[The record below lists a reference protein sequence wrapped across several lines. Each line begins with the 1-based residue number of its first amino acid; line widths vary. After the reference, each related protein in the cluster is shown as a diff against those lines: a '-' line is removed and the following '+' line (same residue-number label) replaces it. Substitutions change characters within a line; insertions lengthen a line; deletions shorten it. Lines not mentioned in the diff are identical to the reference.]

1 MSIQPQRS
9 KFKKCTVNYCKDN
22 LLDIIDISET
32 LSKNRYIH
40 KCPFNNFI
48 YAKYIPNFKPIIETE
63 KNVENTKKIDHKE
76 NGTYLHNNK
85 KYFEKQFKDLNYEN
99 INFQKLNQNKF
110 HIDFYRLKLEYE
122 NDYTILFIDK
132 YYPLEIIG
140 AGGFGLVL
148 SVIDKETYQKIAV
161 KIIDKKNL
169 HLQSDLDAIINQV
182 KLLKELD
189 NIRIMKIFNK
199 LETKKYLFIFMELI
213 EGGNLKDLIIN
224 RYIDKNSPYLFRDSE
239 CSLIMKGIL
248 ESLEYLHKNKI
259 MHRDIKPENIL
270 FKKKND
276 LSSVVLCD
284 FGLACQL
291 KEYDKYI
298 NHKCGTTIYMAPEIF
313 SGKKYG
319 FLVDSFSAGI
329 VLYELCSGGMHPFFE
344 NYMTKNEYI
353 QKLINFNE
361 SYFFSKEMPLLA
373 RNLFLKLC
381 KYDPNFRY
389 EPFKALKHPWITRSK
404 SSKIPMTILEE
415 YNKIDKIINFKAM
428 LSTSIALVIIKNKF
442 KMKPKIQEM
451 DSTFNESTYI
461 KSSNRKKREEKLNKI
476 FNIKPIQLENNF
488 LKTYRKKNYIKTSIP
503 LIKTSKLSYNLS
515 KLLLEKKL
523 TKKKIFPKI
532 DEKSLKKIELNN
544 KSKEKARLKT
554 FVKQSLEGYYKI
566 NLHNFKKRNNSNSY
580 MFLKTYSCDRKN
592 KFRNSSKNFSISLS
606 KNKMDNLNKN
616 NKEFRVSDKI
626 LKYCDIPKTQGNN
639 LYKDNDNH
647 NNNYFLKNRT
657 HIILKS
663 NEFKRNKTPN
673 IISLY
678 HRQNQDTFINNVN
691 IKVPKN
697 IKNLQIIN
705 SNNNRYKK
713 NKKRLFLKGL

>member
-9 KFKKCTVNYCKDN
+9 KFKKSTVNYFKDN

-63 KNVENTKKIDHKE
+63 KNVENIKKIDHKE
-76 NGTYLHNNK
+76 NSNYLHNNN
-85 KYFEKQFKDLNYEN
+85 KYFEKQFKDLNNDN

-110 HIDFYRLKLEYE
+110 HIDFCRLKLEYE

-132 YYPLEIIG
+132 YYPIEIIG

-148 SVIDKETYQKIAV
+148 SAIDKETNQKLAV

-169 HLQSDLDAIINQV
+169 HMQSDLDAIVYQA

-189 NIRIMKIFNK
+189 NIRIMKIFNI

-224 RYIDKNSPYLFRDSE
+224 RYIDKSSPYLFRDSE
-239 CSLIMKGIL
+239 CSMIMKGIL
-248 ESLEYLHKNKI
+248 ESLEYLHKNKVI
-259 MHRDIKPENIL
+259 HRDIKPENIL

-298 NHKCGTTIYMAPEIF
+298 NHICGTTIYMAPEIL
-313 SGKKYG
+313 SGKKYD

-344 NYMTKNEYI
+344 SYMTKNEYI
-353 QKLINFNE
+353 QKLTNFNE
-361 SYFFSKEMPLLA
+361 AYSFSKEMPLLA

-404 SSKIPMTILEE
+404 SSEIPMTILEE

-428 LSTSIALVIIKNKF
+428 LSTSIALIIIKNKY
-442 KMKPKIQEM
+442 KMKPKIQET
-451 DSTFNESTYI
+451 DSTFNESIYI
-461 KSSNRKKREEKLNKI
+461 KSSQRKEREEKLNKI

-488 LKTYRKKNYIKTSIP
+488 LKTYRKKNYIKASIP
-503 LIKTSKLSYNLS
+503 LVKTEKISNNLS
-515 KLLLEKKL
+515 ILLTEKKL
-523 TKKKIFPKI
+523 PKKKIFPKI
-532 DEKSLKKIELNN
+532 EEKSLKILDTNN
-544 KSKEKARLKT
+544 KTKEKAKLKI
-554 FVKQSLEGYYKI
+554 FVKQNLEEFYKI
-566 NLHNFKKRNNSNSY
+566 NLHKYKKRNNSNSY
-580 MFLKTYSCDRKN
+580 MFLKTYSCERNN
-592 KFRNSSKNFSISLS
+592 KLKNSSKNFSNSHS
-606 KNKMDNLNKN
+606 KSKINNLNKN

-626 LKYCDIPKTQGNN
+626 LKYCDIPKTQENN
-639 LYKDNDNH
+639 IFKDNDND
-647 NNNYFLKNRT
+647 NYFLKNRT
-657 HIILKS
+657 HLIVKR

-673 IISLY
+673 ILSL
-678 HRQNQDTFINNVN
+678 HLRQKKDIFINNVN
-691 IKVPKN
+691 IKITKN

-705 SNNNRYKK
+705 NKRN
-713 NKKRLFLKGL
+713 NKKKKRFFLKEF

>member
-9 KFKKCTVNYCKDN
+9 KFKKSTFNYCKDN

-48 YAKYIPNFKPIIETE
+48 YAKYIPNFKSIIETE
-63 KNVENTKKIDHKE
+63 KNVENAKKIEKKE
-76 NGTYLHNNK
+76 NGTYLYYNNK
-85 KYFEKQFKDLNYEN
+85 SFEKQFKDLNNEN
-99 INFQKLNQNKF
+99 ICFQKLNQNKF

-132 YYPLEIIG
+132 YYPIEIIG

-148 SVIDKETYQKIAV
+148 SAIDKETNQKLAV

-169 HLQSDLDAIINQV
+169 HMQSDLDAIVYQA

-189 NIRIMKIFNK
+189 NIRIMKIFNI

-224 RYIDKNSPYLFRDSE
+224 RYIDKSSPYLFRDSE
-239 CSLIMKGIL
+239 CSMIMKGIL
-248 ESLEYLHKNKI
+248 ESLEYLHKNKVI
-259 MHRDIKPENIL
+259 HRDIKPENIL

-298 NHKCGTTIYMAPEIF
+298 NHICGTTIYMAPEIL
-313 SGKKYG
+313 SGKKYD

-344 NYMTKNEYI
+344 SYMTKNEYI
-353 QKLINFNE
+353 QKLTNFNE

-389 EPFKALKHPWITRSK
+389 ESFKALKHPWITRSK
-404 SSKIPMTILEE
+404 SSEIPMTILEE
-415 YNKIDKIINFKAM
+415 YNKIDKIINFKVM
-428 LSTSIALVIIKNKF
+428 LSTSIALIIIKNKY
-442 KMKPKIQEM
+442 KMKPKIQET
-451 DSTFNESTYI
+451 DSTFNESIYI
-461 KSSNRKKREEKLNKI
+461 KSSQRKEREEKLNKI

-488 LKTYRKKNYIKTSIP
+488 LKTYRKKNYIKASIP
-503 LIKTSKLSYNLS
+503 LVKTEKISNNLS
-515 KLLLEKKL
+515 ILLTEKKL
-523 TKKKIFPKI
+523 PKKKIFPKI
-532 DEKSLKKIELNN
+532 EEKSLKILDTNN
-544 KSKEKARLKT
+544 KTKEKAKLKI
-554 FVKQSLEGYYKI
+554 FVKQNLEEFYKI
-566 NLHNFKKRNNSNSY
+566 NLHKYKKRNNSNSY
-580 MFLKTYSCDRKN
+580 MFLKTYSCERNN
-592 KFRNSSKNFSISLS
+592 KLKNSSKNFSNSHS
-606 KNKMDNLNKN
+606 KSKINNLNKN

-626 LKYCDIPKTQGNN
+626 LKYCDIPKTQENN
-639 LYKDNDNH
+639 IFKDNDND
-647 NNNYFLKNRT
+647 NYFLKNRT
-657 HIILKS
+657 HLIVKR

-673 IISLY
+673 ILSL
-678 HRQNQDTFINNVN
+678 HLRQKKDIFINNVN
-691 IKVPKN
+691 IKITKN

-705 SNNNRYKK
+705 NKRN
-713 NKKRLFLKGL
+713 NKKKKRFFLKEF